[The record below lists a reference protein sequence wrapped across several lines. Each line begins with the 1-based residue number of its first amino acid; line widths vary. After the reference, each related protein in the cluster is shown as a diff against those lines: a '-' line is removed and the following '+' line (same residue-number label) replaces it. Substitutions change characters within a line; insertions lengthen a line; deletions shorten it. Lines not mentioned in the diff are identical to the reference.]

1 MSSDPH
7 DLLAA
12 YALDALDDDERERF
26 ERHLA
31 DCEECSEQLALLREP
46 VAALAYAAEGPV
58 PPKELRDRIIEG
70 ARAEPRAAVIKL
82 PRRNWALGAVA
93 AVAAA
98 AACLAVGL
106 GIWAHSLSNSLDR
119 ERSANAAYKQAAEL
133 LAAKATAKPL
143 VGANGSLLVA
153 DNGRAAIVV
162 CGLADAPNAKTYEA
176 WVIERKV
183 PAACW
188 PLPRRE
194 RLQPRPSHAARPEQR
209 DGRRHSRAGRWSG
222 LADAADPLQGGSDL
236 TCPPPLRAR
245 SPSPWWGSA
254 PLG

>member
-26 ERHLA
+26 ERHLP

-58 PPKELRDRIIEG
+58 PRKELRDRIIEG

-82 PRRNWALGAVA
+82 PRRNWALGAA
-93 AVAAA
+93 TAVAAA

-119 ERSANAAYKQAAEL
+119 ERSARSVVDRL
-133 LAAKATAKPL
+133 LAQNATTKPL
-143 VGANGSLLVA
+143 IGANGSLIVA
-153 DNGRAAIVV
+153 RNGQAALLV
-162 CGLADAPNAKTYEA
+162 CGLADAPSAKTYEA
-176 WVIERKV
+176 WVITGNSPEPAGLFRGGRGCRPVSLTQRV
-183 PAACW
+183 PESATVAVT
-188 PLPRRE
+188 LE
-194 RLQPRPSHAARPEQR
+194 
-209 DGRRHSRAGRWSG
+209 
-222 LADAADPLQGGSDL
+222 
-236 TCPPPLRAR
+236 RAR
-245 SPSPWWGSA
+245 GATSPTLPILFRA
-254 PLG
+254 EAT

>member
-82 PRRNWALGAVA
+82 PRRNWTLGAVA

-106 GIWAHSLSNSLDR
+106 GIWANSLSNSLDR
-119 ERSANAAYKQAAEL
+119 ERSANAAYKEAAEL
-133 LAAKATAKPL
+133 LATKATATPL

-162 CGLADAPNAKTYEA
+162 CGLAGAPSAKTYEA
-176 WVIERKV
+176 WVISGKSPQPAGLFRGGSGCSPVLLTQRV
-183 PAACW
+183 PNNATVAVTV
-188 PLPRRE
+188 E
-194 RLQPRPSHAARPEQR
+194 
-209 DGRRHSRAGRWSG
+209 RAGG
-222 LADAADPLQGGSDL
+222 AASPTLPIL
-236 TCPPPLRAR
+236 FRAE
-245 SPSPWWGSA
+245 A
-254 PLG
+254 T